1 MRKPIY
7 ASKEHETILDAYIT
21 MNKEFVRDI
30 SNDTRW
36 KGYLDVLDIIIEYH
50 NNYGNNIRKD
60 TNNWYDWIM
69 ILPVNISIMTNGYF
83 AGIETKRNG
92 NTIRSY
98 KIILNEMLQDLVDKM
113 EKLERIYD

>member
-7 ASKEHETILDAYIT
+7 ASIEHDTIIDAYIT

-30 SNDTRW
+30 ANDVRW
-36 KGYLDVLDIIIEYH
+36 KNYLDVLDIIIEYH
-50 NNYGNNIRKD
+50 NNYGSGVKE
-60 TNNWYDWIM
+60 NNWYDWIM
-69 ILPVNISIMTNGYF
+69 ILPINISIMTNGFF
-83 AGIETKRNG
+83 AGIETKKNV
-92 NTIRSY
+92 TSIRSY